1 MSYSTR
7 LTWSGNRG
15 SGTSAYTSYGRE
27 FHAGIDG
34 KPDIDG
40 SADPAF
46 RGDGQKHNPEDLL
59 LVAVAACHMLTYL
72 ALCARNGIRVVDYS
86 DDASGVMNGKQFE
99 EITLHPIVTIASDSD
114 ADRAAGLHDAAH
126 ESCFI
131 ANSCNFPIHHRA
143 EIRS

>member
-1 MSYSTR
+1 MNYSTR

-27 FHAGIDG
+27 FRAGIDG

-72 ALCARNGIRVVDYS
+72 FL
-86 DDASGVMNGKQFE
+86 ASRQGWSN
-99 EITLHPIVTIASDSD
+99 
-114 ADRAAGLHDAAH
+114 R
-126 ESCFI
+126 
-131 ANSCNFPIHHRA
+131 
-143 EIRS
+143 